1 MKGGGDVLQFAVSL
15 IFGFTVGVIM
25 CLVLWLNTRFTFK
38 EFFMIVCFVMLSSIV
53 WNVTSGNFSDIIM
66 LALMVVWTLLRLL
79 FDKRNS
85 LEKMLSFAMSTIIM
99 LNYYIYITFIG
110 LRVDGKSKVT
120 LIYMGVYL
128 LLITAIFFILWIQK
142 ISFFNSA
149 WVKDFF
155 HPEDAKVKHN
165 RTIIFLALIVLT
177 FIIVFGIYMSLG
189 IIEETERAVFYLG
202 LEFFFSFT
210 YIIVSFAMLKILVE
224 YSILSDV
231 TEQEKQHQAELE
243 SFIKM
248 IRAQRHDFN
257 LHVHAING
265 LIDAQKYTE
274 CKEYV
279 AKMVAETEYVNEV
292 LPVYDTSIS
301 AMMYAYR
308 SDAESKGIHM
318 YFDITNNLKGLA
330 PEPYEINRIIGN
342 LLQNA
347 IDEVSSSKDRE
358 YGIHVKIYGSGGS
371 SVIDVSNKFFGDIT
385 KLSHFFDY
393 NYSGKDKHEG
403 LGLTTVQRIAES
415 YKGVAYVETDEDIIH
430 FIVRLPKKTY
440 K

>member
-1 MKGGGDVLQFAVSL
+1 MLQFAVSL
-15 IFGFTVGVIM
+15 IFGFTVGMIM

-38 EFFMIVCFVMLSSIV
+38 EFFMIICFVMLSSIV
-53 WNVTSGNFSDIIM
+53 WNFTSGRFSDITL
-66 LALMVVWTLLRLL
+66 LALMVVWTLLRIL
-79 FDKRNS
+79 FDRRNS
-85 LEKMLSFAMSTIIM
+85 LEKMLSFTMSTIIM

-110 LRVDGKSKVT
+110 LRVDGTSKVT

-128 LLITAIFFILWIQK
+128 LLIAAIFFILWIQK

-155 HPEDAKVKHN
+155 HHEDAKVRYN
-165 RTIIFLALIVLT
+165 RTIIFLSLIVLT
-177 FIIVFGIYMSLG
+177 FIIVLGIYLSLG
-189 IIEETERAVFYLG
+189 IIQETERAVFYLG

-318 YFDITNNLKGLA
+318 YFEITNNLKGLA

-347 IDEVSSSKDRE
+347 IDEVSSSKDRD
-358 YGIHVKIYGSGGS
+358 YGIHVKRYGNNGG

>member
-1 MKGGGDVLQFAVSL
+1 M
-15 IFGFTVGVIM
+15 
-25 CLVLWLNTRFTFK
+25 
-38 EFFMIVCFVMLSSIV
+38 
-53 WNVTSGNFSDIIM
+53 
-66 LALMVVWTLLRLL
+66 
-79 FDKRNS
+79 
-85 LEKMLSFAMSTIIM
+85 
-99 LNYYIYITFIG
+99 
-110 LRVDGKSKVT
+110 
-120 LIYMGVYL
+120 
-128 LLITAIFFILWIQK
+128 
-142 ISFFNSA
+142 
-149 WVKDFF
+149 KDFF
-155 HPEDAKVKHN
+155 HHEDAKVRYN
-165 RTIIFLALIVLT
+165 RTIIFLSLIVLT
-177 FIIVFGIYMSLG
+177 FIIVLGIYLSLG
-189 IIEETERAVFYLG
+189 IIQETERAVFYLG

-318 YFDITNNLKGLA
+318 YFEITNNLKGLA

-347 IDEVSSSKDRE
+347 IDEVSSSKDRD
-358 YGIHVKIYGSGGS
+358 YGIHVKIYGNNGG